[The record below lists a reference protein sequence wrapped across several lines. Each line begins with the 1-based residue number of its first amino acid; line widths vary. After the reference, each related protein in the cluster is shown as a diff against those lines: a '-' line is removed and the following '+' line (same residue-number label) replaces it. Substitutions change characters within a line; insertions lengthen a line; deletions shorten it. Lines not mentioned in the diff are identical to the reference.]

1 MKEHQML
8 IGRGL
13 TVGWGLCCS
22 CNYQTYQ
29 HGESTLFKTP
39 KLEGPMRD
47 VIIVEIR
54 TINGEPFK
62 GTITYNEASI
72 GIFEDCLG
80 MKEENL
86 HGVKFAFSGTPVIR
100 FKLTE
105 LIDIDSLHHR
115 EYFQLRRNRAG
126 REDILECK
134 IRGIRRPIVKRS
146 FDKNDSEQDPNIR
159 WVTVDGCDYD
169 LEEDEIMKWL
179 RYYGETFGR
188 LREDIHEDINTDRP
202 PVGTGTYSIKMR
214 LDAPI
219 PQLLPMFGKK
229 ITIEFK
235 GVQRLC
241 TNCFGLHN
249 RRACQSRKVQWIDYV
264 RKFVDNNP
272 DIPEEHYGRWIRVLS
287 NDPKLSGPNAIP
299 LRARPSDKGNPYIE
313 RSHHNDQ
320 RNKDENLNQSIN
332 QQRQQ
337 SKQLDGNQKHQ
348 RQAPNGHEMMNGNSG
363 IRSPPTQRNQGSSIS
378 QQTNNQQATN
388 KINQVSQIYDDL
400 DNMNRLIE
408 LTDLGLTVDAA
419 REHIRQ
425 EEEVDSVKQLLKDKK
440 NAKFT
445 PPEISSNATHFRR
458 LNQVNQISHDQGR
471 QVYPKSNRHA

>member
-1 MKEHQML
+1 ML

-169 LEEDEIMKWL
+169 LEEDEITKWL
-179 RYYGETFGR
+179 RYYGE
-188 LREDIHEDINTDRP
+188 
-202 PVGTGTYSIKMR
+202 
-214 LDAPI
+214 
-219 PQLLPMFGKK
+219 
-229 ITIEFK
+229 
-235 GVQRLC
+235 
-241 TNCFGLHN
+241 
-249 RRACQSRKVQWIDYV
+249 
-264 RKFVDNNP
+264 
-272 DIPEEHYGRWIRVLS
+272 
-287 NDPKLSGPNAIP
+287 
-299 LRARPSDKGNPYIE
+299 
-313 RSHHNDQ
+313 
-320 RNKDENLNQSIN
+320 
-332 QQRQQ
+332 
-337 SKQLDGNQKHQ
+337 
-348 RQAPNGHEMMNGNSG
+348 
-363 IRSPPTQRNQGSSIS
+363 
-378 QQTNNQQATN
+378 
-388 KINQVSQIYDDL
+388 
-400 DNMNRLIE
+400 
-408 LTDLGLTVDAA
+408 
-419 REHIRQ
+419 
-425 EEEVDSVKQLLKDKK
+425 
-440 NAKFT
+440 
-445 PPEISSNATHFRR
+445 
-458 LNQVNQISHDQGR
+458 
-471 QVYPKSNRHA
+471 